1 MRCWLLIIVLMG
13 CQGWRKQDTALELA
27 FAGTAVIDW
36 HQTIDITSDCAE
48 SNPMIGHCGDTVPP
62 NIYFP
67 LAIVAH
73 AAIAA
78 CLPHTWRTVFQAFST
93 GVEAGTIFSN
103 ERDGYEML

>member
-27 FAGTAVIDW
+27 FAGTTVIDW
-36 HQTIDITSDCAE
+36 HQTMDITSDCAE

-62 NIYFP
+62 NLYFP
-67 LAIVAH
+67 VAIIAH

-78 CLPHTWRTVFQAFST
+78 CLPHAWRTVFQAFSV
-93 GVEAGTIFSN
+93 GVEAGTIYSN

>member
-1 MRCWLLIIVLMG
+1 MRCWLLIVVLIG

-27 FAGTAVIDW
+27 FAGTAVI
-36 HQTIDITSDCAE
+36 TSDCAE
-48 SNPMIGHCGDTVPP
+48 RNPMIGHCGDTVPP

-78 CLPHTWRTVFQAFST
+78 CLPHAWRTVFQAFSV
-93 GVEAGTIFSN
+93 GLEAGTIFSN